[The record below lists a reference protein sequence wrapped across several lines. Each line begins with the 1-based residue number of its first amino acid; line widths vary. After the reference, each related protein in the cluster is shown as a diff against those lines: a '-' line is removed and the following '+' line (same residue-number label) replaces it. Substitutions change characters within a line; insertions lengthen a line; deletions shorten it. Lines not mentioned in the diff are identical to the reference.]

1 MTGSDKANPT
11 DGIIGY
17 VCPVGHYCPEGAVI
31 ETTCARGYYSPM
43 TGLGK
48 KQTLVLYTHGMIRK
62 FSENSY
68 HFYILLSIELE
79 IQHIIL

>member
-48 KQTLVLYTHGMIRK
+48 NKHLCDQKTT
-62 FSENSY
+62 ENSY
-68 HFYILLSIELE
+68 YFYIILSIELE
-79 IQHIIL
+79 LQHIIMQHICS